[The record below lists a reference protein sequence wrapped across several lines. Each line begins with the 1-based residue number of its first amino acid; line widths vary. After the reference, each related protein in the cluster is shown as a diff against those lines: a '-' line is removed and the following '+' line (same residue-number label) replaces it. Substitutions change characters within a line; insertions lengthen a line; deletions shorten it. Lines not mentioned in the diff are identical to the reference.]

1 MEEKI
6 GVVTDYLNR
15 IGVAVIRLTD
25 RELRVGDQVR
35 NGGRATEL
43 TQTVARPPGLAGAR
57 SGATRSRSTA
67 TTRSSG
73 CAMGEDTVDLSPARG
88 VGRRSLAVA
97 RVISCGAMQ
106 GLTSATR

>member
-35 NGGRATEL
+35 IGGRATEL
-43 TQTVARPPGLAGAR
+43 TQTVESLQIEHQPVQEA
-57 SGATRSRSTA
+57 
-67 TTRSSG
+67 
-73 CAMGEDTVDLSPARG
+73 ERG
-88 VGRRSLAVA
+88 SEVA
-97 RVISCGAMQ
+97 ISCGAMQ